1 MMTKKMKVLRRVV
14 TGNDSQ
20 GKSIIFWD
28 GEALARHDSKFPGRG
43 VTNYWV
49 WNTTP
54 QPLNSSEDAG
64 LWPDEFPGPKGG
76 GHLRTVHWLANH
88 DVDGEIPPLVA
99 PHAPIPVPDGR
110 AWHRGGGNKVTV
122 SDMHKTESVDFGIV
136 LDGERGLELDNY
148 KTIIRP
154 GDIVIQVGAWH
165 LWDSSR
171 IGCLMGFDMI
181 SAQFDKQGLG
191 LQEEDIPV
199 MLPKPGQV
207 LPSGVKPQRR
217 IVTIDKEPGISSL
230 VVDSFSP
237 DVIIDLARPG
247 FALQRMWV
255 IDSHPA
261 KIVPETLQ
269 LPNVLVPPKTGAV
282 LNVCTFPPD
291 SIWGG
296 RVDKAQVEAFYKAVR
311 APEICTSGTIPN
323 HPYSQKSD
331 TVDFCFVM
339 EGEIF
344 LILDTKETLLI
355 AGDVAVIRGSNHAW
369 SNRSSQPAIIA
380 ISSHDAIKE

>member
-1 MMTKKMKVLRRVV
+1 MTKKMKVLRRVV

-344 LILDTKETLLI
+344 LILDTKETLLM